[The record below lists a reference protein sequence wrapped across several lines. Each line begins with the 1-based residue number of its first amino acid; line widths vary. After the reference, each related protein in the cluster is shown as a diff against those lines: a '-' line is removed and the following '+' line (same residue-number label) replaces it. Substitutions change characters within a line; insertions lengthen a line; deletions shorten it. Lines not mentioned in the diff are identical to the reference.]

1 MKGFISLVLIITLI
15 GFFAFFSS
23 TKTIL
28 NEIENSNNAFLSISE
43 MLSLKRFEIEINFD
57 QQIEQTIR
65 NAKIKYIALNS
76 NEKQEAIKQEIIDK
90 TWNIIKE
97 YSAQKS
103 PKIEF
108 YVSQLQTNNY
118 NEIYSSK
125 SKMQLT
131 KSALNEIFLVSII
144 NVEQKEIITFSN
156 TGAGIRKTIFAIIS
170 SNDQKNYFALPVKYE
185 FTLSDWMNKGIASIE
200 FLLVFAAL
208 ASFII
213 VISEIQKN
221 NLDLTKI
228 EFNSLKDKTSALNCE
243 LIIDNAFANNSI
255 DLPKCNINNNK
266 AVLINEKKLAYLVNS
281 KTTTVSST
289 ENIFVAIEGMHYVN

>member
-1 MKGFISLVLIITLI
+1 
-15 GFFAFFSS
+15 
-23 TKTIL
+23 
-28 NEIENSNNAFLSISE
+28 
-43 MLSLKRFEIEINFD
+43 
-57 QQIEQTIR
+57 
-65 NAKIKYIALNS
+65 
-76 NEKQEAIKQEIIDK
+76 
-90 TWNIIKE
+90 
-97 YSAQKS
+97 
-103 PKIEF
+103 
-108 YVSQLQTNNY
+108 
-118 NEIYSSK
+118 
-125 SKMQLT
+125 
-131 KSALNEIFLVSII
+131 
-144 NVEQKEIITFSN
+144 
-156 TGAGIRKTIFAIIS
+156 
-170 SNDQKNYFALPVKYE
+170 
-185 FTLSDWMNKGIASIE
+185 MNKGIASIE